1 VNVLHHLPD
10 PAKYFAEI
18 RRVCKAGCVLLV
30 VDYRPERLERNGQEF
45 GPKMAW
51 NVKLSSERLT
61 ELVQAHWQPLEVLVF
76 EYHYNAFF
84 RLK

>member
-1 VNVLHHLPD
+1 
-10 PAKYFAEI
+10 
-18 RRVCKAGCVLLV
+18 
-30 VDYRPERLERNGQEF
+30 
-45 GPKMAW
+45 
-51 NVKLSSERLT
+51 VKLSSERLT